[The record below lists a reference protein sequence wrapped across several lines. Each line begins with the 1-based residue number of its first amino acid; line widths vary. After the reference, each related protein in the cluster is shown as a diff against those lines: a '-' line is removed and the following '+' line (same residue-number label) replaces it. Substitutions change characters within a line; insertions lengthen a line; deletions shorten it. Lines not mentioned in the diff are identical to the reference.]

1 MKPNFARR
9 SLRTVEWVWMVI
21 GLLSLETIYSQW
33 NEDRNRAYMF
43 ILFAFFGFFMFGL
56 RRKQRKTMEARWKSH
71 DEASK
76 PS

>member
-9 SLRTVEWVWMVI
+9 SLRIVEWVWMVI

-43 ILFAFFGFFMFGL
+43 ILFAFLGFFMFGL

>member
-1 MKPNFARR
+1 MKPNLARR
-9 SLRTVEWVWMVI
+9 SLRTVEWVWLVI

-33 NEDRNRAYMF
+33 TVDRNTAYMF
-43 ILFAFFGFFMFGL
+43 ILFAFLGFFMFVL
-56 RRKQRKTMEARWKSH
+56 RRKQLKTMEARWKSH

>member
-9 SLRTVEWVWMVI
+9 SLRIVEWVWRVI

-43 ILFAFFGFFMFGL
+43 ILFAFLGFFMFGL

>member
-9 SLRTVEWVWMVI
+9 SLRTVEWVWLVI

-33 NEDRNRAYMF
+33 TVDRNRAYMF
-43 ILFAFFGFFMFGL
+43 ILFAFLGFFMFVL

-71 DEASK
+71 DEAAK